1 MKYYRIDEI
10 DNVEKPKKY
19 GYETI
24 IVMDEINKI
33 AFFKLVERE
42 EHKEIEAL
50 KKKLAE
56 TDYLTLKYT
65 EGQLTEE
72 EFAPIREQRQAWR
85 EKINELETK
94 LEV

>member
-1 MKYYRIDEI
+1 MKYYSIDEI

-24 IVMDEINKI
+24 IVRDEINKI

-42 EHKEIEAL
+42 EHKEIEVL

-56 TDYLTLKYT
+56 TDYLTLKYM

-72 EFAPIREQRQAWR
+72 EFTPIKEQRQACR
-85 EKINELETK
+85 NRINELEAE